1 MENILCFPQ
10 SYKLVLEIISKL
22 IPTYI
27 SKLLIYDHLF
37 IFSASDIL
45 EKSTFLKDWDAIH
58 PNPWVPS
65 EDHLYLKEPFIKA
78 HPSKL
83 LQNGTLN
90 RMPILIGHTIGD
102 GK

>member
-1 MENILCFPQ
+1 M
-10 SYKLVLEIISKL
+10 
-22 IPTYI
+22 
-27 SKLLIYDHLF
+27 
-37 IFSASDIL
+37 L

-65 EDHLYLKEPFIKA
+65 EDHLHLKEPFIKA
-78 HPSKL
+78 HPLKL

>member
-1 MENILCFPQ
+1 MENILFLPQ
-10 SYKLVLEIISKL
+10 SYKLVLEIISKP

-27 SKLLIYDHLF
+27 LKLFTTTLF

-78 HPSKL
+78 HPLKL